1 MKTRKVMLAAATLL
15 AVSLMAA
22 DTAKPPMWDGN
33 KRGMELVTIGHKK
46 VTVYLADGRTTELG
60 IPILIERPSHSAQ
73 NH

>member
-1 MKTRKVMLAAATLL
+1 MLAAATLL

-33 KRGMELVTIGHKK
+33 KRGMELVAIGHKK

-60 IPILIERPSHSAQ
+60 IPILIERPAHSAQ